1 MVDNFKF
8 KFLGNT
14 VQIFFTEVDR
24 AVVLVHDCVFDIQY
38 GGTAMYAEQ
47 VGKLGVGCLRHQDT
61 ARLNNSLVVDGFK
74 DIIQR
79 TPGEVVGINTGEHR
93 FRHIV
98 FHKNKGFP
106 LT

>member
-1 MVDNFKF
+1 
-8 KFLGNT
+8 
-14 VQIFFTEVDR
+14 
-24 AVVLVHDCVFDIQY
+24 
-38 GGTAMYAEQ
+38 MYAEQ